1 MLQCLLKCTN
11 VRLSGGL
18 DLLLPHW
25 LLLQAY
31 HKQEDVAEGQEALPE
46 NWQGGR
52 GPRGARLRA

>member
-1 MLQCLLKCTN
+1 MSN

-31 HKQEDVAEGQEALPE
+31 HKQEDVAEGQEALPD